1 MHFILCL
8 NNKYRFRNARIEID
22 LVKYMAILEPKK
34 KIEQYVEISV
44 FRCNHSVKNAIRN
57 DYNEWYIKNTMQLC
71 DIAYVFDEAG
81 SFNHSIEFRIWFFFF
96 SAFKPKCG
104 LCDKIC

>member
-22 LVKYMAILEPKK
+22 LVKKVWWYWEQQ

-44 FRCNHSVKNAIRN
+44 FCCNHLAKNTIQN

-81 SFNHSIEFRIWFFFF
+81 SFNHSIEFRIRFCF
-96 SAFKPKCG
+96 SVFKPKCG

>member
-22 LVKYMAILEPKK
+22 LVKYMAILEPKEK
-34 KIEQYVEISV
+34 SNNMWKY
-44 FRCNHSVKNAIRN
+44 RCFVAIIQQKNAIRN

-81 SFNHSIEFRIWFFFF
+81 SFNHSIEFRIRFTV